1 MATVMP
7 QSELLRRAVKYV
19 SDERGDNPEKKLAAI
34 IDDASMRFNLSPL
47 DSEALSRLFSRQEAA
62 GAPAASE

>member
-19 SDERGDNPEKKLAAI
+19 SDEQQDSPEKKLADI
-34 IDDASMRFNLSPL
+34 LDDASMRFNLSPL
-47 DSEALSRLFSRQEAA
+47 DSEALNRLFTQEKTEELQ
-62 GAPAASE
+62 GSTR